1 MELFFG
7 LLTACQ
13 PLADIAHDPS
23 AVPLD
28 IVREAARQA
37 LERTEQS
44 DEPPQPPP
52 PTPPAPP
59 PPAPPPPP
67 PPPKAEAC
75 AQGAAAS
82 SSSSTAPEPKALP
95 SAPLQR
101 SSDQPSPGN
110 PFLVLK
116 SKAPPLVPPDAQQSW
131 AIRPGKRGRSSDLSA
146 EEVATLR
153 EEQQLAED
161 CGMTWAERGPAEGQ
175 VANWRGQAWRAG
187 SQRYANRG
195 GKNREYYRD
204 LARRGL
210 LKK

>member
-7 LLTACQ
+7 LLAAYQ

-37 LERTEQS
+37 LERTGQS
-44 DEPPQPPP
+44 DAPQPPP

-67 PPPKAEAC
+67 PPPQAEAA

-82 SSSSTAPEPKALP
+82 SGSSTAPEPKALP
-95 SAPLQR
+95 SAPLRR
-101 SSDQPSPGN
+101 SSDQPPLPN

-116 SKAPPLVPPDAQQSW
+116 SKAPPVVPPDAVQPW

-153 EEQQLAED
+153 QEQQLAED

-175 VANWRGQAWRAG
+175 VANWRGQAWREG

>member
-13 PLADIAHDPS
+13 PDIAHDPS

-28 IVREAARQA
+28 VVREAARQA
-37 LERTEQS
+37 LERTGQS
-44 DEPPQPPP
+44 EDPPPPPP

-59 PPAPPPPP
+59 PLAPPPPP
-67 PPPKAEAC
+67 QPPQAEAA

-82 SSSSTAPEPKALP
+82 SGSSTAPEPKALP
-95 SAPLQR
+95 SAPLHF
-101 SSDQPSPGN
+101 SSDQPSLCN
-110 PFLVLK
+110 PFLLLK
-116 SKAPPLVPPDAQQSW
+116 SKAPPVVPPDAVQPW

-175 VANWRGQAWRAG
+175 VENWRGQAWRAG

>member
-13 PLADIAHDPS
+13 PDIAHDPS

-28 IVREAARQA
+28 VVREAARQA
-37 LERTEQS
+37 LERTGQS
-44 DEPPQPPP
+44 EDPPPPPP

-59 PPAPPPPP
+59 PLAPPPPP
-67 PPPKAEAC
+67 QPPQAEAA

-82 SSSSTAPEPKALP
+82 SGSSTAPE
-95 SAPLQR
+95 SA
-101 SSDQPSPGN
+101 
-110 PFLVLK
+110 LK
-116 SKAPPLVPPDAQQSW
+116 SKAPPGVPPDAVQPW

-175 VANWRGQAWRAG
+175 VENWRGQAWRAG
-187 SQRYANRG
+187 SGRYANRG